1 MEIENITNKIK
12 DQFIQE
18 YSAGRKPTVRQ
29 YVEQYPH
36 IDIDEFIAFGMAFAM
51 IQTQLAYNKK
61 ENNNATR

>member
-12 DQFIQE
+12 DQFVRE
-18 YSAGRKPTVRQ
+18 YYDGLKPTVRQ
-29 YVEQYPH
+29 YVMRYPH
-36 IDIDEFIAFGMAFAM
+36 IDTEEFIAFGMAFAM